1 MRGGLHDL
9 DGVARMNT
17 WILTLITFVPL
28 AGAIL
33 LMLMPRNDRL
43 LKWTAL
49 VISILAFVFSL
60 HLPVRWSSGAP
71 GFQFTVDA
79 QWISSPN
86 IHYHLG
92 VDGISVWL
100 VLLTTFLTPFCVLIS
115 WKSIHGG
122 VKEFFVLMLVL
133 ETAMIGVFV
142 SLDLF
147 LFYVF
152 WEATLIPM
160 ALMIGMYG
168 HERRVYAAVKFFLYT
183 MLASVFMLG
192 AIIWF
197 YVQTR
202 SFDYLLIQSKIQSGS
217 IPGFNHAAEFLFFGF
232 FIAFAVKVPLFPFH
246 TWLPDA
252 HVEAPTA
259 GSVLLAA
266 VLLKMGVYGL
276 LRFNAT
282 LFPAQAHEHAPW
294 INALALIGI
303 VYGALVALVQPNM
316 KKLVAYSSVSHLGF
330 CVLGIF
336 TFTQIGVDGAVY
348 QMLNHGISTGGLFML
363 LGMLYERRHTYEIK
377 EYGGLAAPMPVYS
390 TLFLMITL
398 ASVGLPL
405 LNGFIG
411 EFFIL
416 SGAFTAWKWYGII
429 GTTGVIWSAGYLLW
443 LYQRTFYG
451 EVNQPVNAGLRDA
464 DGRERLSLIPMV
476 AMCLIMGVASPLWIR
491 MIDPAVQ
498 QSLRP
503 TSVSSAQANGAGA
516 STAPTSFMTH
526 LLAANKAVK

>member
-1 MRGGLHDL
+1 
-9 DGVARMNT
+9 MNINSL
-17 WILTLITFVPL
+17 ILTFITFVPL
-28 AGAIL
+28 AGAVV
-33 LMLMPRNDRL
+33 LMLMPRKDEM
-43 LKWTAL
+43 LKWTTMIVSL
-49 VISILAFVFSL
+49 VTFVLSL
-60 HLPVRWSSGAP
+60 HLPAQWTGGAP
-71 GFQFTVDA
+71 GFQFEINSN
-79 QWISSPN
+79 WISSPK
-86 IHYHLG
+86 IQYHLG

-115 WKSIHGG
+115 WKSIHGA
-122 VKEFFVLMLVL
+122 VKEFFVLMLIL

-160 ALMIGMYG
+160 ALMIGIYG

-183 MLASVFMLG
+183 MVASVFMLG
-192 AIIWF
+192 SIIWL
-197 YVQTR
+197 YLHAG
-202 SFDYLLIQSKIQSGS
+202 SFDYVTIQKAIQSGAM
-217 IPGFNHAAEFLFFGF
+217 PGFNRAAEYLFFGF
-232 FIAFAVKVPLFPFH
+232 FIAFAVKVPIFPFH

-259 GSVLLAA
+259 GSVLLAG
-266 VLLKMGVYGL
+266 VLLKMGTYGL

-336 TFTQIGVDGAVY
+336 TFTQAGIDGAVF
-348 QMLNHGISTGGLFML
+348 QMLSHGISTGALFML
-363 LGMLYERRHTYEIK
+363 LGMLYDRRHTYEIK
-377 EYGGLAAPMPVYS
+377 EYGGLATPMPVYA

-405 LNGFIG
+405 FNGFVG
-411 EFFIL
+411 EFLVL
-416 SGAFTAWKWYGII
+416 SGAYSAWQWYGII

-451 EVNQPVNAGLRDA
+451 EVRKPVNAQLTDA
-464 DGRERLSLIPMV
+464 SGRERLSLVPMV
-476 AMCLIMGVASPLWIR
+476 ALALIMGVASPLWIR
-491 MIDPAVQ
+491 MIDPSVQ
-498 QSLRP
+498 QSLHP
-503 TSVSSAQANGAGA
+503 TGVTSAA
-516 STAPTSFMTH
+516 SQQKILLPH
-526 LLAANKAVK
+526 LFGLVR